1 MPNVFQFEILTQER
15 ALYSDEIISLVAP
28 GMEGYFGVLANHA
41 PLLAR
46 SNGGKL
52 KVRDTSNAEH
62 FFQVGS
68 GLVEVMKNRVTFFT
82 KQAQILD
89 KS

>member
-1 MPNVFQFEILTQER
+1 MPNTFTFEIITPDR
-15 ALYSDEIISLVAP
+15 IFYKGTVTSVVAP
-28 GMEGYFGVLANHA
+28 GMEGSFGILASHA

-52 KVRDTSNAEH
+52 KIRGTSNEEH

-68 GLVEVMKNRVTFFT
+68 GLVEVIKNRVIFFT
-82 KQAQILD
+82 KQAQSLGN
-89 KS
+89 S